1 MYEIQ
6 EIEID
11 LPNQRNFDSKRFSDD
26 YVYFKVSVLNIDID
40 DQEEITLDG
49 SVTLRFEQVDSSMN
63 PHDNETV
70 GQYSHCEIHL
80 KYNGYDKR
88 EIEIAIEKYI
98 SEYYEFN
105 N

>member
-11 LPNQRNFDSKRFSDD
+11 LPNQREFNSKRFSDD
-26 YVYFKVSVLNIDID
+26 YVYFTASVLNIDID
-40 DQEEITLDG
+40 DQEEITLNG

-63 PHDNETV
+63 PHDSETV

-80 KYNGYDKR
+80 KYNGDDKV
-88 EIEIAIEKYI
+88 EIENAIRTYI
-98 SEYYEFN
+98 EEHYEN
-105 N
+105 